1 MIKDYEVSIPIT
13 LDINFDNVL
22 TNLIFDI
29 KDKLA
34 DSSTVDDIT
43 EYEEIF
49 ESLVDT
55 VIKDFCEWA
64 LKQYKKEG

>member
-1 MIKDYEVSIPIT
+1 MIKDYEISVPIT
-13 LDINFDNVL
+13 VDINFDNVL

-29 KDKLA
+29 KDRLE
-34 DSSTVDDIT
+34 DSAVVDIT

-49 ESLVDT
+49 EDLVDT
-55 VIKDFCEWA
+55 TIKDFCEWT